1 MTELSSDPSFIWLH
15 TAFYNHHTGRHWPLK
30 VLIWSG
36 WIQMSGGVTLHL
48 AERGARAQLVRGC
61 WETEG
66 EVGGVN
72 EQRKQEV
79 SALSKALGELGGTA
93 TVRVLWEDLEHRQTG
108 AHGRQTFRLPVEIPL
123 GGGRKEGRL
132 RRKGCS
138 LDRNGNTAQDEACS
152 AGQLQVYIPEQK
164 LFPDKA
170 NSRSSGISMG
180 HMNARAKGRGSSVV
194 QIHLP
199 EL

>member
-1 MTELSSDPSFIWLH
+1 M
-15 TAFYNHHTGRHWPLK
+15 
-30 VLIWSG
+30 
-36 WIQMSGGVTLHL
+36 
-48 AERGARAQLVRGC
+48 
-61 WETEG
+61 
-66 EVGGVN
+66 
-72 EQRKQEV
+72 
-79 SALSKALGELGGTA
+79 
-93 TVRVLWEDLEHRQTG
+93 EHRQTG

-123 GGGRKEGRL
+123 GGEEGRAAEEG
-132 RRKGCS
+132 KGCS
-138 LDRNGNTAQDEACS
+138 LDRNGNTAQDKACS

>member
-1 MTELSSDPSFIWLH
+1 M
-15 TAFYNHHTGRHWPLK
+15 
-30 VLIWSG
+30 
-36 WIQMSGGVTLHL
+36 
-48 AERGARAQLVRGC
+48 
-61 WETEG
+61 
-66 EVGGVN
+66 
-72 EQRKQEV
+72 
-79 SALSKALGELGGTA
+79 
-93 TVRVLWEDLEHRQTG
+93 
-108 AHGRQTFRLPVEIPL
+108 EIPL
-123 GGGRKEGRL
+123 GGEEGRAAEEG
-132 RRKGCS
+132 KGCS
-138 LDRNGNTAQDEACS
+138 LDRNGNTAQDKACS